1 MIPHDWVENASR
13 RISNLITSTPVT
25 YDPKIDTFFKW
36 ENKQKTGSFKI
47 RGAANKILSLSDW
60 ELSQG
65 LVTCSAG
72 NHGQGMALAAQI
84 CGASC
89 TVFVSSHAP
98 AIKVKAMKE
107 LGASVILVD
116 GGYADT
122 EKTAIRYSKDFHKT
136 FISPYNDGQ
145 VVAGQGT
152 IALELINHFKNLLPF
167 KSLVVPVGGGGLISG
182 IGSVFYDRPD
192 RPKLIGVQSEASAFA
207 FQLIHRDSQA
217 GVVESDSIAE
227 GLAGEIDHDSITIPL
242 MKKLVDEM
250 ILVTEPEILA
260 AIRFAWKT
268 YGEVIEGSAAVGL
281 AAILTGKIKLLPA
294 MVVITGGNIQPEL
307 FDSIIKNS

>member
-1 MIPHDWVENASR
+1 VIPYDWVENAST
-13 RISNLITSTPVT
+13 RISNLITNTPVT
-25 YDPKIDTFFKW
+25 YDPVIETYFKW

-47 RGAANKILSLSDW
+47 RGAANKILSLNDW

-72 NHGQGMALAAQI
+72 NHGQGVALAAQI

-89 TVFVSSHAP
+89 TVFATPHTP
-98 AIKVKAMKE
+98 AVKVKAMEK

-116 GGYADT
+116 GGYAEA
-122 EKTAIRYSKDFHKT
+122 EKTAINFSKESHKT

-152 IALELINHFKNLLPF
+152 IALEIINHFRDVVPF
-167 KSLVVPVGGGGLISG
+167 KTLLVPVGGGGLISG
-182 IGSVFYDRPD
+182 IGSVFYEHSN

-207 FQLIHRDSQA
+207 YQLIHTDSQE
-217 GVVESDSIAE
+217 GVEESASIAE
-227 GLAGEIDHDSITIPL
+227 GLAGEIDHESITIPL

-250 ILVTEPEILA
+250 ILVTELEILE
-260 AIRFAWKT
+260 AILFAWKT

-281 AAILTGKIKLLPA
+281 AAVLTGKIQLLPV